1 MSVFCFDN
9 NLSPR
14 LVQILKILRHQG
26 VIHVRA
32 HHRTDPGDAT
42 MIDRA
47 ASEGWI
53 LVTADTR
60 MRSHPATAAA
70 FQQRRITALFVGGSI
85 LHKDLHEQAVWF
97 VRHWEEVAA
106 ELPQAPQGSIFES
119 RVNRTL
125 ARID

>member
-26 VIHVRA
+26 LIHVRE
-32 HHRTDPGDAT
+32 HHSIDPGDAT
-42 MIDRA
+42 IVERA
-47 ASEGWI
+47 VSEGWI

-60 MRSHPATAAA
+60 MRSQPATAAA
-70 FQQRRITALFVGGSI
+70 FQQRRITALFIGGSI
-85 LHKDLHEQAVWF
+85 LHKNLHEQAIWF
-97 VRHWEEVAA
+97 IRHWEEVAV
-106 ELPQAPQGSIFES
+106 ELPEAPRGTIFES
-119 RVNRTL
+119 RINRTL